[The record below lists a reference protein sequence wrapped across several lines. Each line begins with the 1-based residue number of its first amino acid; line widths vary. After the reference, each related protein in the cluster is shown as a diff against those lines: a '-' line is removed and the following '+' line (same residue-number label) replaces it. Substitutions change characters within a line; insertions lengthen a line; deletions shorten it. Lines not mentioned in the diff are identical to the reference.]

1 MKIIYKHCIF
11 KISARSEDFNIYWQ
25 LVSVHYSRQP
35 PVWINKRYY
44 CFKKVKQNIKL
55 ERLTWI
61 FKKNLAVFA
70 SFVL

>member
-35 PVWINKRYY
+35 PVWINNKRYY
-44 CFKKVKQNIKL
+44 CFKKVKQKT
-55 ERLTWI
+55 E
-61 FKKNLAVFA
+61 
-70 SFVL
+70 